1 MQFLQRSPK
10 GSDKSFLSNVG
21 SPFKWVM
28 GAKSSEITN
37 NIGSGDS
44 ASEHTGTP
52 WKALKVA
59 VSTQLDEND
68 TANLQELCSTRQGKE
83 DKEREQESEEDTASK
98 DEGNVEEL
106 VSKKGLF
113 SRVFFRKQVSDTV
126 EDVPHSHGSSQQGEN
141 GAKSGRSNISF
152 DDTNE
157 RLTINQSTASG
168 NFAEYAQLTPSTPT
182 LSDVNLNIDLL
193 SEVNLGRKLGEG
205 GCGMVFQGQWKG
217 QPVAIKF
224 LHQQLQ
230 VTYPKQEEEMFE
242 SELRFMTKINH
253 PNIVRCYGACRTP
266 PNRAIIMEY
275 IDGTCLHRY
284 IHGRSS
290 IVKPINT
297 AKIIKAVAKG
307 LEVMH
312 PEAIHRDIKPSN
324 ILLKKTGA
332 VKITD
337 FGLSGIREGSCIWT
351 ENCRGTP
358 MYIAPEVYQKKRVT
372 EKADIFSLGIVAW
385 ECVSKQKAWDG
396 YGEAQIMYRV
406 AELQERPV
414 IPDSCPQE
422 LRDLIQQCWA
432 HNPDQRPKATEVIE
446 LCHQMITKWQP
457 PKA

>member
-1 MQFLQRSPK
+1 MLQKSHYK
-10 GSDKSFLSNVG
+10 GSSGDKSFLSNVG

-28 GAKSSEITN
+28 RSKSSEYSNSIV
-37 NIGSGDS
+37 SGDS
-44 ASEHTGTP
+44 ASEHSGTP
-52 WKALKVA
+52 WKALTIA

-68 TANLQELCSTRQGKE
+68 TANLKELNIMKGQVMDGEK
-83 DKEREQESEEDTASK
+83 EQEEDGIKK
-98 DEGNVEEL
+98 DEENI
-106 VSKKGLF
+106 SKKGLF
-113 SRVFFRKQVSDTV
+113 SRVFYRKSSQQSNDTV
-126 EDVPHSHGSSQQGEN
+126 EDVPSQQSIVGE
-141 GAKSGRSNISF
+141 GRSNISSGQ
-152 DDTNE
+152 
-157 RLTINQSTASG
+157 LTINQSTASG
-168 NFAEYAQLTPSTPT
+168 NFQEYAVLSPSTPT

-230 VTYPKQEEEMFE
+230 VAYPKQEEEMFE
-242 SELRFMTKINH
+242 SELRFMTRINH

-284 IHGRSS
+284 IHGRSA

-312 PEAIHRDIKPSN
+312 PSAIHRDIKPSN

-337 FGLSGIREGSCIWT
+337 FGLSGIRDGSCIWT

-358 MYIAPEVYQKKRVT
+358 MYIAPEIYQKKRVT

-385 ECVSKQKAWDG
+385 ECVSKQRAWDG

-406 AELQERPV
+406 AELKERPV
-414 IPDSCPQE
+414 IPDNCPEE
-422 LRDLIQQCWA
+422 LRDLIQRCWV
-432 HNPDQRPKATEVIE
+432 HNPDDRPTATQVIQ
-446 LCHQMITKWQP
+446 LCHQMITNWQP
-457 PKA
+457 PKM